1 MDEKRE
7 VLGDPKRGL
16 RTFICCFAMLGLWMR
31 ISRNSEPPTSLAS
44 CKGLCG
50 RCMSAFRCWTLS
62 QPSFLLG

>member
-1 MDEKRE
+1 MIEARELRGTQMDEKRE

-44 CKGLCG
+44 
-50 RCMSAFRCWTLS
+50 
-62 QPSFLLG
+62 